1 MNLNMLYKFV
11 EQHEGKF
18 PWTDGFS
25 PEQRVAMSAFA
36 SWLDEQVAQH
46 SVQADKC
53 QVSENGKHEWVGGAL
68 SARCYWCGTK
78 GGDTK

>member
-36 SWLDEQVAQH
+36 SWLDEQVAQQ

-53 QVSENGKHEWVGGAL
+53 PACDGKGWFGAQF
-68 SARCYWCGTK
+68 CEGEECPTCEGT
-78 GGDTK
+78 GIRH